1 MSLIEDLKVLPKI
14 DLHINLLSS
23 LSIDFVSKTNEL
35 SYEDILDLTCYKK
48 YYDDQKSLE
57 LPKNILSDEKNI
69 REAIQD
75 LIIKNKENNV
85 VYSEVYLDPM
95 LYNRDLNYDYT
106 LSIIDKVVNEEHYPL
121 KIVLILSDKF
131 TKEENLNIVELGK
144 KYNNLVTA
152 YYFNKDKMT
161 NLSDYDYLFDKI
173 KRDELKYIVSYDSKV
188 TGLNRDIYSNAYRL
202 IINEEF
208 NEDILEL
215 IKVNNII
222 CEFQL
227 SKLNN
232 YNDLYHII
240 DTLIDNNYL
249 VTNTTNDRT
258 IMNTDMLN
266 ESCILFN
273 NANITL
279 RVYVKEMIMIIK
291 ALNLNDSEKDKL
303 IEIITNLS
311 NDIL

>member
-35 SYEDILDLTCYKK
+35 SYEDILDLTCYRK

-131 TKEENLNIVELGK
+131 TKEENLNIIELGK

>member
-1 MSLIEDLKVLPKI
+1 MSLIEDLKSLPKI

-23 LSIDFVSKTNEL
+23 LSIDFVSRTNEL
-35 SYEDILDLTCYKK
+35 SYEDILDLTSYRK

-75 LIIKNKENNV
+75 LIVKNKENNV

-95 LYNRDLNYDYT
+95 LYNRDLDYDYT
-106 LSIIDKVVNEEHYPL
+106 LNIINKFINEEHYPL

-131 TKEENLNIVELGK
+131 SREENINIIELGK

-173 KRDELKYIVSYDSKV
+173 KRDNLKYIVSYDSKV
-188 TGLNRDIYSNAYRL
+188 NGLNRDIYSNSYRL

-208 NEDILEL
+208 NEDILEI
-215 IKVNNII
+215 IKVNNLI

-227 SKLNN
+227 SKLNT

-291 ALNLNDSEKDKL
+291 ALNISDNEKDKL
-303 IEIITNLS
+303 IDIIINQS